1 MKERPTRA
9 LINLENLKANFLSIK
24 ALTEGSAQVMAVVKA
39 DAYGH
44 GDKVISKAL
53 EENGC
58 DQFGV
63 AMLEEGIRLREA
75 GLKKPIV
82 VLGGLLPGQGPD
94 FFNFDLTPVIYDL
107 STARRIDRIA
117 GEIETRKKVHVKI
130 DTGMGRLGIL
140 PQEVDEFFAE
150 FKELT
155 NIELEG
161 LMSHYA
167 DMEVED
173 KTFSRGQLDRFLE
186 VIEVVRSM
194 GFTPKFTHMSN
205 SAAIVDFKESHMDM
219 IRAGLMLYGVYP
231 AARFEDKIKLK
242 PVMELH
248 TQIICIK
255 KIPKGSSVSYG
266 RTFVAERDSLIA
278 TISAGYADGIPR
290 RLSNKGTALVR
301 GSRAPIAG
309 TVCMD
314 MTMLDVT
321 DVDGVEVGDSVVLIG
336 AQGTEEITALQ
347 VADLVGTIPYEIL
360 CNIGARV
367 PRVVTKDMPKNTP
380 KDTVGK

>member
-1 MKERPTRA
+1 
-9 LINLENLKANFLSIK
+9 
-24 ALTEGSAQVMAVVKA
+24 MAVVKA
-39 DAYGH
+39 DGYGH
-44 GDKVISKAL
+44 GDKVIASAL

-58 DQFGV
+58 DCFGV

-107 STARRIDRIA
+107 STARRLDRIA
-117 GEIETRKKVHVKI
+117 GEISTTKKVHVKI

-140 PQEVDEFFAE
+140 PEEVGEFFE
-150 FKELT
+150 GFKGLE

-173 KTFSRGQLDRFLE
+173 KSFSRTQLDRFLE
-186 VIEVVRSM
+186 AVEHVRSL
-194 GFTPKFTHMSN
+194 GLKPKNVHMSN

-219 IRAGLMLYGVYP
+219 IRAGLMLYGAYP
-231 AARFEDKIKLK
+231 AERFLEKIKLK
-242 PVMELH
+242 PVMELK
-248 TQIICIK
+248 TQIISLK

-278 TISAGYADGIPR
+278 TIPAGYADGIPR
-290 RLSNKGTALVR
+290 RLSNNGEALVR
-301 GSRAPIAG
+301 GERAKIAG

-321 DVDGVEVGDSVVLIG
+321 EISGAQVGDEVVLIG
-336 AQGTEEITALQ
+336 GQGTEEITALE
-347 VADLVGTIPYEIL
+347 VADLAGTIPYEIL
-360 CNIGARV
+360 CNVGARV
-367 PRVVTKDMPKNTP
+367 PRVV
-380 KDTVGK
+380 VEI